1 MKAKITN
8 SAVTK
13 LIIIILF
20 LAIASPVVLAQA
32 DRSMYFLPI
41 LPNQRIV
48 NPAFYP
54 QYNFYIGIPLLSSVK
69 TGFENTFTYDDIFQK
84 KGDSLYLDR
93 EYLLNNLDDKNTVN
107 LNFSE
112 EILTF
117 GFKARKNY
125 FHFRIAD
132 IINSN
137 ITITKDLLR
146 FGLYGNGSDF
156 YLGKTI
162 NLSGNA
168 VNMTYYRE
176 FSLGFTRQITPKI
189 NAGVNLKYL
198 QGIANAYTKNLDIS
212 LKTDPNDFTITAKS
226 NIVLQSS
233 LPGNDGNDINPLDVF
248 TNTGNS
254 GFAIDL
260 GGLYVINDKFTAS
273 ASLLNLG
280 SIKWEENLKTFK
292 TENPSESFV
301 FDGFD
306 LNDFI
311 SDNEFS
317 QEKITAILDSIQD
330 ELGLIEVKESYRSK
344 TPSTMILNLDY
355 NLTQKDR
362 FGFIFGSQFLEKEVW
377 PTVSLGYTRKFNRNL
392 NLMLSYSASPQNYF
406 NLGVGLAANAGPFQ
420 FYVIN
425 ENFTAPFTVNKASF
439 YVLRF
444 GVSLVFG
451 KNAPTGIKV
460 VEPAQDQSVP

>member
-1 MKAKITN
+1 MKAKITRN
-8 SAVTK
+8 TIIK
-13 LIIIILF
+13 LIVIILF
-20 LAIASPVVLAQA
+20 LGIATPVVLAQA

-41 LPNQRIV
+41 LPNARIV
-48 NPAFYP
+48 NPAIYP
-54 QYNFYIGIPLLSSVK
+54 QYNFYIGVPFLSSVK
-69 TGFENTFTYDDIFQK
+69 TGIENTFNYEDIFQK
-84 KGDSLYLDR
+84 RGDSLYLDR
-93 EYLLNNLDDKNTVN
+93 EYLLSNLEDKNTVN

-137 ITITKDLLR
+137 VTITKDLLR
-146 FGLYGNGSDF
+146 FGLYGNGSD
-156 YLGKTI
+156 YYMGKTI

-168 VNMTYYRE
+168 VNLTYYRE
-176 FSLGFTRQITPKI
+176 FSLGFTRQINPKI
-189 NAGVNLKYL
+189 NAGINLKYL
-198 QGIANAYTKNLDIS
+198 QGIANAYTKNLDVTIE
-212 LKTDPNDFTITAKS
+212 TDPNDFTITAKS
-226 NIVLQSS
+226 NIVLHSS
-233 LPGNDGNDINPLDVF
+233 LPGNDGNDIKPLDVF

-260 GGLYVINDKFTAS
+260 GGSYVIDEKFTAS

-280 SIKWEENLKTFK
+280 SINWKENLKTYK

-311 SDNEFS
+311 SDKEIN
-317 QEKITAILDSIQD
+317 QEKITSILDSIKD
-330 ELGLIEVKESYRSK
+330 ELGIIEVKESYRSK

-355 NLTQKDR
+355 NLTQKDQ

-406 NLGVGLAANAGPFQ
+406 NLGVGVAANLGPLQ
-420 FYVIN
+420 FYLIN
-425 ENFTAPFTVNKASF
+425 ENFTAPFMLSKASF

-451 KNAPTGIKV
+451 KNGPTQIKV
-460 VEPAQDQSVP
+460 DEPTPEQAVP

>member
-8 SAVTK
+8 STLTK
-13 LIIIILF
+13 LIVIILF
-20 LAIASPVVLAQA
+20 LGIASPAVKAQA

-41 LPNQRIV
+41 LPNARIV
-48 NPAFYP
+48 NPAIYP
-54 QYNFYIGIPLLSSVK
+54 KYNFYIGVPFLSSVK
-69 TGFENTFTYDDIFQK
+69 TGFENTFNYDDIFQK
-84 KGDSLYLDR
+84 RGDSLYLDR
-93 EYLLNNLDDKNTVN
+93 EYLLSNLDDKNIVN

-112 EILTF
+112 EVLSF

-137 ITITKDLLR
+137 VTITKDLLR
-146 FGLYGNGSDF
+146 FGLYGNGSDY

-176 FSLGFTRQITPKI
+176 FSLGFTRQINPKI
-189 NAGVNLKYL
+189 NAGINLKYL
-198 QGIANAYTKNLDIS
+198 QGIANAYTKNLDVTIE
-212 LKTDPNDFTITAKS
+212 TDPNDFTITAKS
-226 NIVLQSS
+226 NIVLHSS
-233 LPGNDGNDINPLDVF
+233 LPGNDGNDIEPLDVF

-254 GFAIDL
+254 GFAIDF
-260 GGLYVINDKFTAS
+260 GGSYNINDKFTAS

-280 SIKWEENLKTFK
+280 SIKWEENLKSYK

-311 SDNEFS
+311 NDKEIN
-317 QEKITAILDSIQD
+317 QERITAILDSIQD

-377 PTVSLGYTRKFNRNL
+377 PTVSLGYTRNFNRNL
-392 NLMLSYSASPQNYF
+392 NLMLSYTASPQNYF
-406 NLGVGLAANAGPFQ
+406 NLGIGVAANAGPVQ

-425 ENFTAPFTVNKASF
+425 ENFTAPFMLNKASF

-444 GVSLVFG
+444 GISLVFG
-451 KNAPTGIKV
+451 KNTPAEIKV
-460 VEPAQDQSVP
+460 AEPAPEQTVQ

>member
-1 MKAKITN
+1 MKGRIIYTIKKL
-8 SAVTK
+8 AVICV
-13 LIIIILF
+13 LLM
-20 LAIASPVVLAQA
+20 IASPALFAQA

-41 LPNQRIV
+41 LPNARIV
-48 NPAFYP
+48 NPAIYP
-54 QYNFYIGIPLLSSVK
+54 QYNFYIGIPFLSSVK
-69 TGFENTFTYDDIFQK
+69 TGIENTFNYDDIFQK
-84 KGDSLYLDR
+84 RGDSLYLDR
-93 EYLLNNLDDKNTVN
+93 EYLLSNLDDKNIVN

-112 EILTF
+112 EVFSF

-146 FGLYGNGSDF
+146 FGLYGNGSD
-156 YLGKTI
+156 YYMGKTI

-168 VNMTYYRE
+168 VNLTYYRE
-176 FSLGFTRQITPKI
+176 FSLGFTRQINSKI
-189 NAGVNLKYL
+189 NAGINLKYL
-198 QGIANAYTKNLDIS
+198 QGIANAYTKNLDVTIE
-212 LKTDPNDFTITAKS
+212 TDPNDFTITAKS
-226 NIVLQSS
+226 NIVLHSS
-233 LPGNDGNDINPLDVF
+233 LPGNDGNDIEPLDVF

-254 GFAIDL
+254 GFAIDF
-260 GGLYVINDKFTAS
+260 GGNYVINDKFTAS

-280 SIKWEENLKTFK
+280 SIKWEENLKTYK

-311 SDNEFS
+311 NEKEIN
-317 QEKITAILDSIQD
+317 QERITEILDSIQD
-330 ELGLIEVKESYRSK
+330 EFGIIETEESYRSK

-362 FGFIFGSQFLEKEVW
+362 FGFIFGSQFLEKDVW
-377 PTVSLGYTRKFNRNL
+377 PTVSLGYTRKFNRDI
-392 NLMLSYSASPQNYF
+392 NLMFSYSASAQNYF
-406 NLGVGLAANAGPFQ
+406 NLGVGFGANLGPVQ
-420 FYVIN
+420 FYLIN
-425 ENFTAPFTVNKASF
+425 ENVTAPLAISKASY

-444 GVSLVFG
+444 GFTLVFG
-451 KNAPTGIKV
+451 NNEAKDIPA
-460 VEPAQDQSVP
+460 VEQTAE